1 MNSAAVAIDVLTPD
15 KDHIVIEGKNPEN
28 RRFRPSDWSERLASN
43 FACFGAD
50 HRLRYSPLIY
60 PAQIDG
66 IPCLMVAKHL
76 EKSDPAA
83 FAFIMQF
90 AVENNLC
97 VRDDRRQEPRVN
109 ETERRKDKPGVQPE
123 SLTRS

>member
-1 MNSAAVAIDVLTPD
+1 MNSVAVATLASDEDLL
-15 KDHIVIEGKNPEN
+15 VIEGKNPEN

-43 FACFGAD
+43 FACFGTD

-60 PAQIDG
+60 PVLIDG

-83 FAFIMQF
+83 YAFIMQF

-97 VRDDRRQEPRVN
+97 VREDRRQGPRVI

-123 SLTRS
+123 RLSNS